1 MRLYRL
7 LLLLYPSSFRGEY
20 REELCAVF
28 AARRQRTAGLAS
40 VAALWMDAIRDVLV
54 NAARVHWDMLR
65 MDLRYARR
73 SLVRTPGFAVTAVL
87 VTALGIG
94 ANTAVFSLTDQVFLR
109 PLPYAD
115 ADRLVKVW
123 ENVPGYTRMETSAP
137 NFRDWRRMSTS
148 FSSIGAFTGL
158 AMNLV
163 GTAEPKRLEGATVGA
178 DVIRMLNVPP
188 QIGRIF
194 TDEDDRPGAPQTV
207 ILSYAVWRSELGGRA
222 DVLGTRVRLDDAEH
236 EVIGVMPAAFMF
248 PTRETQIWTP
258 LQLDPEDTDRD
269 NNYLHVLARLKPGV
283 SLAAAQAE
291 MNVVTEQLEREYPN
305 ENRRTRATVHLLRDQ
320 VPSQNRLMLFALT
333 GASLCVLLIACTNL
347 ASLLLARV
355 LKRRRELAMRTALG
369 AGRERLVRQLLTESL
384 VLSSLGGLLGIA
396 VAMVAVPLLARLV
409 PPTLPVAEASAI
421 DPRVLIF
428 AAIVTLA
435 TGIGFGVV
443 PALRVASDR
452 DLSGLREG
460 SRGGAGARTE
470 RLRAMLV
477 AAEVAASVVLLI
489 SAGLLIRALWRVQ
502 SVDPGFRTAG
512 VLTVQTPLSS
522 EKYAATGRRVDL
534 YSRILADVRALPGV
548 TSAAY
553 ISFLPMVWRGGI
565 WPVEVEGPS
574 AIPEEL
580 RGQRAASLRYVTPG
594 FFSTLQIRLRQGR
607 DISESDTEKAPG
619 VAVVSESF
627 ARRYWPGQDAMGKR
641 FTFAFLPRTV
651 VGIVE
656 DIRVRGLERESEPQV
671 YLSYQ
676 QVPDGAIRFYAPKE
690 LVVRSSVDP
699 VDPPTLAPMVRAII
713 RKADPDLPIS
723 AVRTLQEVVDADTA
737 SRATQLR
744 VLTAFAGLSL
754 LLAGVGLHGLLSF
767 AVSQRVPEI
776 SLRMALGAQQSD
788 VLALVLRQALL
799 LAASGAIVGM
809 ALAYGAGRWME
820 GLLFGVQP
828 GDLLT
833 FATAA
838 GVALLMTVTGSLVP
852 ALRAVRVDPATVLR
866 SE

>member
-1 MRLYRL
+1 MRFYRL
-7 LLLLYPSSFRGEY
+7 LLLFYPASFRGEY
-20 REELCAVF
+20 RDELCAVF
-28 AARRQRTAGLAS
+28 TARRQRTTGLAP
-40 VAALWMDAIRDVLV
+40 VASLWVHAIGDVLV
-54 NAARVHWDMLR
+54 NAARVHGDILR
-65 MDLRYARR
+65 QDLRYARR
-73 SLVRTPGFAVTAVL
+73 SLARTPGFAVTAVL

-109 PLPYAD
+109 PLPYVD

-137 NFRDWRRMSTS
+137 NFRDWRRMSAS
-148 FSSIGAFTGL
+148 FSTIGAFTGL

-163 GTAEPKRLEGATVGA
+163 GATEPKRLEGATVGA
-178 DVIRMLNVPP
+178 DVIRMLGVPP

-194 TDEDDRPGAPQTV
+194 TDDDDKAGAPQTV
-207 ILSYAVWRSELGGRA
+207 ILSYALWRSEFGGRA

-236 EVIGVMPAAFMF
+236 VVIGVMPAAFVF

-283 SLAAAQAE
+283 SPAAAQAE
-291 MNVVTEQLEREYPN
+291 MNVVTEQLERAYPK

-384 VLSSLGGLLGIA
+384 VLSTIGGLLGIA
-396 VAMVAVPLLARLV
+396 VAVAAVPLLARLV

-428 AAIVTLA
+428 AAIITLA

-460 SRGGAGARTE
+460 SRGGAGRRTE
-470 RLRAMLV
+470 RLRALLV

-502 SVDPGFRTAG
+502 AVDPGFSTAG
-512 VLTVQTPLSS
+512 VITVQTPLSL

-534 YSRILADVRALPGV
+534 YSRILSEVRALPGV

-574 AIPEEL
+574 AIPEDL

-607 DISESDTEKAPG
+607 DISESDTQKAPG

-627 ARRYWPGQDAMGKR
+627 ARRYWPGQDPMGKR

-651 VGIVE
+651 VGVVD

-690 LVVRSSVDP
+690 LVARSSVDP
-699 VDPPTLAPMVRAII
+699 ATLVPMVRAII
-713 RKADPDLPIS
+713 RTVDPDLPIA
-723 AVRTLQEVVDADTA
+723 AVRTLQDVVETDTA

-744 VLTAFAGLSL
+744 VLTAFAALSL

-776 SLRMALGAQQSD
+776 SLRMALGARRGD
-788 VLALVLRQALL
+788 VLTLILRQALI
-799 LAASGAIVGM
+799 LAVCGAIVGM
-809 ALAYGAGRWME
+809 ALAYAAGRWMQ

-828 GDLLT
+828 GDLVT
-833 FATAA
+833 FSTAA
-838 GVALLMTVTGSLVP
+838 GVALLLTISGSLFP

>member
-1 MRLYRL
+1 MRFYRL
-7 LLLLYPSSFRGEY
+7 LLLFYPASFRGEY
-20 REELCAVF
+20 RDELCAVF
-28 AARRQRTAGLAS
+28 TARRQRTTGLAP
-40 VAALWMDAIRDVLV
+40 VASLWVHAIGDVLV
-54 NAARVHWDMLR
+54 NAARVHWDILR
-65 MDLRYARR
+65 QDLRYARR
-73 SLVRTPGFAVTAVL
+73 SLARTPGFAVTAVL

-109 PLPYAD
+109 PLPYVD

-137 NFRDWRRMSTS
+137 NFRDWRRMSMS
-148 FSSIGAFTGL
+148 FSTIGAFTGL

-163 GTAEPKRLEGATVGA
+163 GATEPKRLEGATVGA
-178 DVIRMLNVPP
+178 DVIRMLGVPP

-194 TDEDDRPGAPQTV
+194 TDDDDKAGAPQTV
-207 ILSYAVWRSELGGRA
+207 ILSYALWRSEFGGRA

-236 EVIGVMPAAFMF
+236 VVIGVMPAAFVF

-291 MNVVTEQLEREYPN
+291 MNVVTEQLERAYPK

-384 VLSSLGGLLGIA
+384 VLSTIGGLLGIA
-396 VAMVAVPLLARLV
+396 VAVAAVPLLARLV

-428 AAIVTLA
+428 AAIITLA

-460 SRGGAGARTE
+460 SRGGAGRRTE
-470 RLRAMLV
+470 RLRALLV

-502 SVDPGFRTAG
+502 AVDPGFSTAG
-512 VLTVQTPLSS
+512 VITVQTPLSL

-534 YSRILADVRALPGV
+534 YSRILSEVRALPGV

-574 AIPEEL
+574 AIPEDL

-607 DISESDTEKAPG
+607 DISESDTQKAPG
-619 VAVVSESF
+619 VAVISESF
-627 ARRYWPGQDAMGKR
+627 ARRYWPGQDPMGKR

-651 VGIVE
+651 VGVVD

-699 VDPPTLAPMVRAII
+699 ATLVPMVRAII
-713 RKADPDLPIS
+713 RTVDPDLPIA
-723 AVRTLQEVVDADTA
+723 AVRTLQDVVETDTA

-744 VLTAFAGLSL
+744 VLTAFAALSL

-776 SLRMALGAQQSD
+776 SLRMALGARRGD
-788 VLALVLRQALL
+788 VLTLILRQALI
-799 LAASGAIVGM
+799 LAVCGAIVGM
-809 ALAYGAGRWME
+809 ALAYAAGRWMQ

-828 GDLLT
+828 GDLVT
-833 FATAA
+833 FSTAA
-838 GVALLMTVTGSLVP
+838 GVALLLTISGSLFP